1 MFNRSQGKQGKQQGF
16 AKEQRIADAQ
26 LASLKQL
33 GLIGRDKKGFA
44 SAWGGTEPITTASGS
59 GSAARTGPNYT
70 SIKPPG
76 DSDGPSFP
84 EKGELSFTSLS
95 VFLKPFPSH
104 NQGGLPH
111 CTLLS
116 ESHRSR
122 LQHPFSPFSLARC
135 ARAHAV
141 VLPPAPRPL
150 GTVTRS
156 GQLSKANPP
165 FPCPQAIPS
174 PLGLYDRPRTVPPAR
189 LAQSDPAKALCERT
203 QPPTL
208 A

>member
-59 GSAARTGPNYT
+59 GSAARKGPNYT

-76 DSDGPSFP
+76 DSDNGPSFP
-84 EKGELSFTSLS
+84 EKGELSF
-95 VFLKPFPSH
+95 FLPVVSQTFPQPH
-104 NQGGLPH
+104 QAPLPR
-111 CTLLS
+111 CNLLLS

-122 LQHPFSPFSLARC
+122 LAHPSLLSAWRGARSSS
-135 ARAHAV
+135 RRG
-141 VLPPAPRPL
+141 PAPSSSTL
-150 GTVTRS
+150 GH
-156 GQLSKANPP
+156 GDA
-165 FPCPQAIPS
+165 
-174 PLGLYDRPRTVPPAR
+174 
-189 LAQSDPAKALCERT
+189 
-203 QPPTL
+203 TL
-208 A
+208 PVHKG